1 MFFRKAKQLLSKSR
15 LLFRL
20 FLNVSREIFFNG
32 TRKLEPD
39 KSDKKLS
46 FDLLTFEKKRFSFP
60 NVKQYTYLLT
70 AFILRL
76 IKNDRTFC
84 DQFESKLD
92 DLGTN
97 QSL

>member
-1 MFFRKAKQLLSKSR
+1 MFSVA
-15 LLFRL
+15 
-20 FLNVSREIFFNG
+20 
-32 TRKLEPD
+32 PD
-39 KSDKKLS
+39 KPDKKLS